1 MKKIIIPILILIF
14 SMSLFSADTDKEMAK
29 KFKLRVQTDN
39 KKGVTTYTP
48 KGASARSRI
57 FLYMVKNDGS
67 GQITLR
73 LRIAYFAESML
84 FIKRY
89 ILYADDRELVLPVR
103 GQVRMQDLGRMN
115 LAGTTGN
122 QVSGGVCEY
131 YDIAVDSTE
140 IDIMEQIA
148 AAKSAKMRYEGN
160 KGYKKVKIHKGEVKD
175 IKRVLEAFEALTKNK
190 E

>member
-1 MKKIIIPILILIF
+1 MKRIIIPILILVF
-14 SMSLFSADTDKEMAK
+14 SIALLYADTDKEIGK

-48 KGASARSRI
+48 KGVSARSRI
-57 FLYMVKNDGS
+57 FLYMVKNDS
-67 GQITLR
+67 SDQITLR

-89 ILYADDRELVLPVR
+89 ILYADDREFVLTVR
-103 GQVRMQDLGRMN
+103 GQVRMQDLGRVN

-131 YDIAVDSTE
+131 YDIAVNPNE
-140 IDIMEQIA
+140 IDIMQQIA
-148 AAKSAKMRYEGN
+148 DAKSAKMRYEGN

-175 IKRVLEAFEALTKNK
+175 IKRVLEAFEALTKN
-190 E
+190 EE